1 MSICY
6 PDYRIASG
14 HDVALAGLQNI
25 VTLIQQQT
33 GRLLLIAPRSQPVN
47 PFPVETPLGSG
58 RVAGDGKPTHE
69 WVFDGLP
76 IAAFTYILTTYL
88 YTTGAKV
95 KSKAVTIYTPTFD
108 EGSGVYSR
116 FNAYLVYPIP
126 GEDYEYTRKNV
137 VNYRMRFTH
146 LVEL

>member
-14 HDVALAGLQNI
+14 HNVALAGLQNI
-25 VTLIQQQT
+25 VTLIQQRT

-47 PFPVETPLGSG
+47 WFPVETPLGSG
-58 RVAGDGKPTHE
+58 RVAGDGKPMHE

-76 IAAFTYILTTYL
+76 IAAFTYILQTYL
-88 YTTGAKV
+88 YTSGAKV

-108 EGSGVYSR
+108 EGDGVYSR
-116 FNAYLVYPIP
+116 FNAYLVYPTP
-126 GEDYEYTRKNV
+126 GDDYEYTRKNV
-137 VNYRMRFTH
+137 ISYRMRFTH

>member
-14 HDVALAGLQNI
+14 HDVALVGLQNI

-47 PFPVETPLGSG
+47 PFPIETPVGSG
-58 RVAGDGKPTHE
+58 RVAGDGKPGHE
-69 WVFDGLP
+69 WLFDALP

-95 KSKAVTIYTPTFD
+95 KSKPVTIYTPTFD

-116 FNAYLVYPIP
+116 FNAYLVYPTP
-126 GEDYEYTRKNV
+126 GDDYEYTRKNV
-137 VNYRMRFTH
+137 VSYRMRFTH
-146 LVEL
+146 LTEL